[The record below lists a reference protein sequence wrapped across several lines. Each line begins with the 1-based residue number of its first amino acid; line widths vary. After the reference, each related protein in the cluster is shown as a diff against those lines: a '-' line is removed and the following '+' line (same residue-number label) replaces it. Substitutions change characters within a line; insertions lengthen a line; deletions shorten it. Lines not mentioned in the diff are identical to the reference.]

1 MSAEALT
8 TALAALVQHARPMR
22 VPAGTVLFHAGQSCP
37 GFPLVDEGSVA
48 VSLTAPDGRSLE
60 LYRVDPG
67 EVCVVS
73 ATCLF
78 AHRVAT
84 AQGEAR
90 TDTALRLVTPAD
102 FEAVCEQDPVLRRY
116 VMGLMAERMADL
128 MALVEAVAFQ
138 RLDQRLA
145 ALLLAQGPVLART
158 HQQLADEL
166 GTVREIVSRL
176 LRRFEREGWV
186 ILARE
191 RVEVRDAAGLQGV
204 CAASNRV

>member
-1 MSAEALT
+1 MSAEALPA
-8 TALAALVQHARPMR
+8 ALAALARQARPLR
-22 VPAGTVLFHAGQSCP
+22 VPAGTVLFHAGQACP
-37 GFPLVDEGSVA
+37 GFPIVDEGSVA

-60 LYRVDPG
+60 LYRVEPG

-138 RLDQRLA
+138 RL
-145 ALLLAQGPVLART
+145 
-158 HQQLADEL
+158 
-166 GTVREIVSRL
+166 EIVSRL
-176 LRRFEREGWV
+176 LRRFEREGCV
-186 ILARE
+186 ALGRE
-191 RVEVRDAAGLQGV
+191 RVEVRDGAGLQGV
-204 CAASNRV
+204 CAASNPV